1 MERGKTLIGVMG
13 GLVSGLAIM
22 AGTLAVIRTL
32 RTPPP
37 GPAIPSGRVRVAI
50 KASLPTA
57 QILVDNEFC
66 GSGKCELTLR
76 PGVHQAEASKPGY
89 AGETQEFAASAGL
102 QVELGLQPL
111 PSAVEVVT
119 DLVNGTL
126 RLDNQPAVLLGGGGA
141 QLTGVEPGEH
151 QLQFSSG
158 AFQAAFKL
166 EMQAGA
172 APKLLTPPSVRGL
185 RAIVVGGAGSSSRLW
200 VSDKSAELSI
210 GARELG
216 FVPEEGIALP
226 ALERGSHRFLLK
238 PGEGKEIGFAYETTE
253 SPTAWISLRTNR
265 RLGTLRVTA
274 APDDAKVILDGKDSG
289 ARIRRG
295 RALLLAAPGRHEVGV
310 EMAGF
315 LSPSEQRA
323 IVVEGGESELVFTLA
338 PVPTRALLPITGAP
352 PGTVFSIDGRP
363 AGMTGADGS
372 LTVGDLNPGLRAV
385 TARRDGYLPGR
396 WEVKLGAGRNAAL
409 RGALSRAPATLR
421 IVVVPAGAEAKVSIR
436 RLGEFDERAVKE
448 TVLTLTEGEYTVTAV
463 DAKSQRT
470 TTRVRVEA
478 GKEATATLTLSAPLE
493 R

>member
-1 MERGKTLIGVMG
+1 MDRGRTLIGVMG

-22 AGTLAVIRTL
+22 AGTLAVIRTF

-50 KASLPTA
+50 KASLATA

-66 GSGKCELTLR
+66 GSGKCEVTLR
-76 PGVHQAEASKPGY
+76 PGIHRAEAGKPGY
-89 AGETQEFAASAGL
+89 AGEAREFTATAGL
-102 QVELGLQPL
+102 QLELGLQPL
-111 PSAVEVVT
+111 PSAVEVVS

-126 RLDNQPAVLLGGGGA
+126 RLDNQPPVRLGGGGA

-151 QLQFSSG
+151 QLQFSGG

-166 EMQAGA
+166 EMQAGS
-172 APKLLTPPSVRGL
+172 APKLLAPPIVRGL

-200 VSDKSAELSI
+200 VSDKNAELSI

-226 ALERGSHRFLLK
+226 ALERGSHRFVLK
-238 PGEGKEIGFAYETTE
+238 PGEGTEIAFAYETTE

-265 RLGTLRVTA
+265 KLGTLRVTA

-323 IVVEGGESELVFTLA
+323 IVVEGGESELAFTLA
-338 PVPTRALLPITGAP
+338 PVPTRALLPIMGAP
-352 PGTVFSIDGRP
+352 PGTVFSIDAKP
-363 AGMTGADGS
+363 AGTAGADGG
-372 LTVGDLNPGLRAV
+372 LTVGDLNPGLRVV

-396 WEVKLGAGRNAAL
+396 WEVKLGAGRNAGL
-409 RGALSRAPATLR
+409 RAALSRAPATLR
-421 IVVVPAGAEAKVSIR
+421 IVVAPAGADAKVTIR

-448 TVLTLTEGEYTVTAV
+448 PVLTLAEGEYTVTAV
-463 DAKSQRT
+463 DAKSHRT
-470 TTRVRVEA
+470 SVRVRVEA